1 MNGNKKN
8 RAFSELTEETLP
20 GGELSFHALFTAMT
34 EGVAVH
40 QMIFD
45 DDGKAVDYL
54 IMDVNPSFEKNLG
67 IPADK
72 AKGALASK
80 LYGLT
85 PPPYLDIYE
94 QVLKTG
100 EPYYFTTYFQPLDRY
115 FEISVFIPKKDWFA
129 TVFLDVTGSKRAVEE
144 LRATGI
150 KYRRLYE
157 SMMDGFARTDLQGQ
171 IKEFNSCFQS
181 MLGYSGKELLELTY
195 QDITP
200 LQWHSY
206 EKRIVENQVIPFGY
220 SDVFEK
226 EYIKKDGT
234 VFPVELRISLIRDEQ
249 GKPQGMWAVVRDIT
263 DRKRSEQELERM
275 VDRFNLAVRSGNM
288 GVWEWDLKTSQELW
302 DDKMLELYGIEREEF
317 FSTHQN
323 WLDILHPEDVDRT
336 KEELRLA
343 LSGEKVYDT
352 NFRIVL
358 KNGDIRFIKA
368 FAQVVRDS
376 AGTPLRLTGINYDI
390 TEQKKIEES
399 LLISEMFNRGLV
411 ESAPVGILFLDQTGR
426 ITFEN
431 PAMQQMMGLP
441 KDKES
446 VVIGKLFQELESI
459 KAVISK
465 SEISQILK
473 GERINARELHYTSLL
488 GSELDLEIYTA
499 PLMNSKGEVQGIILM
514 AVDISKPVAAG
525 KELRKSEQK
534 YRMLYESIRDGF
546 IMMDMKKHILES
558 NSFFL
563 TMTGYSAED
572 LRAMKGIRDI
582 VPEKWYEK
590 VDSILENEVM
600 PLGYSDVFE
609 IEYRRKDNTIFPVE
623 VRLFLIKNQNGKN
636 EGLWAIVRDITER
649 KKQDKNMIHTERM
662 ARIGVMAAGM
672 AHEINQP
679 LNTISLAMDNLILSI
694 NNGSSD
700 KSYLEN
706 KTIKIFD
713 NITRIR
719 NIIDH
724 VRAFSKDHD
733 DYIQSRFNINESIRN
748 AKSMILE
755 QFKHKGIHF
764 VMDLDKT
771 LPQPIGN
778 TFKFEQVIV
787 NLLINAKDAIEE
799 KEMIPGMDFKKVV
812 EIHSSLEKQYVCV
825 EVRDNGIG
833 IDAKDTDKVMLP
845 FYSTKG
851 EGASSGLG
859 LSISFGI
866 IRDMNGT
873 IDIQSER
880 LKGTTVR
887 IMIPVKK
894 EETKSSEM
902 Q

>member
-1 MNGNKKN
+1 M
-8 RAFSELTEETLP
+8 
-20 GGELSFHALFTAMT
+20 
-34 EGVAVH
+34 
-40 QMIFD
+40 
-45 DDGKAVDYL
+45 
-54 IMDVNPSFEKNLG
+54 
-67 IPADK
+67 
-72 AKGALASK
+72 
-80 LYGLT
+80 
-85 PPPYLDIYE
+85 
-94 QVLKTG
+94 
-100 EPYYFTTYFQPLDRY
+100 
-115 FEISVFIPKKDWFA
+115 
-129 TVFLDVTGSKRAVEE
+129 FLDVTGSKRAVEE
-144 LRATGI
+144 LRSTGI

-157 SMMDGFARTDLQGQ
+157 SMMDGFARTNLQGQ
-171 IKEFNSCFQS
+171 IEEFNSCFQN
-181 MLGYSGKELLELTY
+181 MLGYSTKELLGLTY
-195 QDITP
+195 LDITP
-200 LQWHSY
+200 VEWHSY
-206 EKRIVENQVIPFGY
+206 EKRIVENQVLPYGY

-288 GVWEWDLKTSQELW
+288 GVWEWDVRTNQVLW

-317 FSTHQN
+317 NDTHQN
-323 WLDILHPEDVDRT
+323 WVDFLHADDVGRM
-336 KEELRLA
+336 KEELRLTF
-343 LSGEKVYDT
+343 SGEKDYDT
-352 NFRIVL
+352 DFRIVL
-358 KNGDIRFIKA
+358 KNGDVRYIKA
-368 FAQVVRDS
+368 FAQVVRNS
-376 AGTPLRLTGINYDI
+376 AGTPLRLTGINFDI
-390 TEQKKIEES
+390 TEQKKTQES

-411 ESAPVGILFLDQTGR
+411 EAAPVGILFLDSTGR

-431 PAMQQMMGLP
+431 PAMLQMMGLS
-441 KDKES
+441 KDNKT
-446 VVIGKLFQELESI
+446 VVIGEYFQELASI
-459 KAVISK
+459 RAVISK

-473 GERINARELHYTSLL
+473 GERINAREIHYTSIL
-488 GSELDLEIYTA
+488 GRELDMELYTA
-499 PLMNSKGEVQGIILM
+499 PLMNPEGRVQGIILM
-514 AVDISKPVAAG
+514 AVDITKPVAAG
-525 KELRKSEQK
+525 KELRESEQK
-534 YRMLYESIRDGF
+534 YRMLYESMRDGF
-546 IMMDMKKHILES
+546 VKMDMKKQILES

-563 TMTGYSAED
+563 TMTGYSAGD
-572 LRAMKGIRDI
+572 MRKMSNIRNI
-582 VPEKWYEK
+582 VPERWYEK
-590 VDSILENEVM
+590 VDHIIENQVLT
-600 PLGYSDVFE
+600 LGYSDVFE
-609 IEYRRKDNTIFPVE
+609 IEYQRKDNTIFPVE
-623 VRLFLIKNQNGKN
+623 VRLFLIKNQKGIN
-636 EGLWAIVRDITER
+636 EGMWAIVRDITER

-662 ARIGVMAAGM
+662 AGIGVMAAGM

-706 KTIKIFD
+706 KTLKIFD

-733 DYIQSRFNINESIRN
+733 DYIQSGFNINESIRN
-748 AKSMILE
+748 AKSMIVE

-764 VMDLDKT
+764 LMDLDKT
-771 LPQPIGN
+771 LPQPVGN

-799 KEMIPGMDFKKVV
+799 KEMIPGTNFKKVV
-812 EIHSSLEKQYVCV
+812 EIHSSLEKQYICV
-825 EVRDNGIG
+825 EVKDNGIG
-833 IDAKDTDKVMLP
+833 IDPKDTDKVMLP

-851 EGASSGLG
+851 EGVSSGLG

-894 EETKSSEM
+894 EVTKSFGM